1 MSIYNLYL
9 DLDKDYICLIKDMYK
24 IVVILVVFQ
33 MLIYFSHAQKN
44 IINSALTGKLLND
57 EFMSL
62 LFFVIIGISS
72 YYLIFQR
79 ILSINAI

>member
-44 IINSALTGKLLND
+44 IINSALTGFIMND
-57 EFMSL
+57 EFMTL
-62 LFFVIIGISS
+62 LIYALISVS
-72 YYLIFQR
+72 AYYLIFDKV
-79 ILSINAI
+79 LSIN